1 MNASFNAIAPRAK
14 PLWLLAA
21 TLALA
26 ACSGQQ
32 APPQMPAPEV
42 SVVTLTSERL
52 AIDTQLPGRTVAYQS
67 SDVRPQ
73 VGGVVRK
80 RLFTEG
86 TTVKAGQVLYE
97 IEPATYQA
105 AYDNAR
111 ASLAQAEAEVLS
123 ARPKAE
129 RYGNLVD
136 MDAVSKQDSDD
147 AMASLRRA
155 EAAVVAAKASLQTA
169 RINLD
174 YTKVVAPISGRI
186 GTSAYTP
193 GALVTADQA
202 TALAQINQLDPIYV
216 DVPQSS
222 EQLLRLRRQ
231 LDSGALKAVD
241 GKAVVTILLEDGSTY
256 AEQGTL
262 EVVGNAVDV
271 STGTVALRA
280 LVPNPKQVL
289 LPGMYVKAVLA
300 MAVNENAILVPQRAV
315 TRTNK
320 GESVVMVVDHED
332 KAQLRTLQVGAAV
345 GDRWLVTEGLQAG
358 DKVIVAGGQKVA
370 PGMPVKAVTAAEAG
384 TEAGAQAA
392 PPAPQ
397 PAEDGSR
404 ADAAKSAAPAAS
416 STDSRG

>member
-1 MNASFNAIAPRAK
+1 MNAPTNALASRAK
-14 PLWLLAA
+14 PLLLLAA

-32 APPQMPAPEV
+32 APPQMGAPEV
-42 SVVTLTSERL
+42 SVLTLTSERL
-52 AIDTQLPGRTVAYQS
+52 ALDTQLPGRTVAYQS

-73 VGGVVRK
+73 VGGILRK

-86 TTVKAGQVLYE
+86 ATVKAGQVLYE

-105 AYDNAR
+105 AYDNAQ

-129 RYGNLVD
+129 RYSNLVD

-147 AMASLRRA
+147 AISSLRRA

-169 RINLD
+169 RINLG

-241 GKAVVTILLEDGSTY
+241 GKAVVKILLEDGSTY

-271 STGTVALRA
+271 STGTVTLRA
-280 LVPNPKQVL
+280 VVPNPKQVL

-300 MAVNENAILVPQRAV
+300 MAVDENAVLVPQRAV

-320 GESVVMVVDHED
+320 GESVAMVVDGEG

-345 GDRWLVTEGLQAG
+345 GDRWLVKDGLKAG
-358 DKVIVAGGQKVA
+358 DKVIVEGGQKVP
-370 PGMPVKAVTAAEAG
+370 PGTPVKAVDVAAAKAEGEAIKP
-384 TEAGAQAA
+384 EAA
-392 PPAPQ
+392 PPAATP
-397 PAEDGSR
+397 PAANKSG
-404 ADAAKSAAPAAS
+404 KSAAPAA
-416 STDSRG
+416 TPAESRG